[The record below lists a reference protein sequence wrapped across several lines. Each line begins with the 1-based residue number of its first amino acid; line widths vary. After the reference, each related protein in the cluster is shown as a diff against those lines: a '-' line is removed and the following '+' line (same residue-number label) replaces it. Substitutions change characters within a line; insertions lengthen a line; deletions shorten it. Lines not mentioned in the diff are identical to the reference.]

1 MLFFNTLADD
11 LILAHG
17 NLLKFCGRI
26 DEVERLDEAHLL
38 PLALEI
44 FGVHHFTQSGR
55 YISVKKNAKSVTG
68 IVAKRLNFDSYYCV
82 DHNEDWGEIHYTFG
96 EDDYD
101 VAQYVYADKKGD
113 SFFASAGE
121 WIVYNANRKHFAK
134 HMIIHISQD

>member
-44 FGVHHFTQSGR
+44 FGDHHFTQSGR
-55 YISVKKNAKSVTG
+55 YISVKKNAKSVT
-68 IVAKRLNFDSYYCV
+68 
-82 DHNEDWGEIHYTFG
+82 
-96 EDDYD
+96 
-101 VAQYVYADKKGD
+101 
-113 SFFASAGE
+113 
-121 WIVYNANRKHFAK
+121 
-134 HMIIHISQD
+134 